1 MRYGSLTFF
10 FVFKKH
16 IYSKEKRIE
25 HLPRSTTAGVSIS
38 LLDLGGFHFFEFF
51 TMKDFGIFFLQSF
64 CFILKKV
71 RSQPLTN
78 LQTKLSDLEAYSF
91 ECLLRHHLLAKSG
104 INDKPLLQE
113 PYTAAH
119 DLFASGMVNPRGKMN
134 KVGKQRIKSTCNQ
147 VSPARYGN
155 NG

>member
-1 MRYGSLTFF
+1 M
-10 FVFKKH
+10 FKKY
-16 IYSKEKRIE
+16 IYSEEKRIE
-25 HLPRSTTAGVSIS
+25 HLPRLTAAGISIS
-38 LLDLGGFHFFEFF
+38 LLDLGGFHLFEFF
-51 TMKDFGIFFLQSF
+51 TMKDFGIFFSIFLIYF
-64 CFILKKV
+64 LKKV

-91 ECLLRHHLLAKSG
+91 ESLMRHHLLAKSG

-119 DLFASGMVNPRGKMN
+119 DLFASGMVNPRGRMN
-134 KVGKQRIKSTCNQ
+134 KVGKQRLNSTCNQ